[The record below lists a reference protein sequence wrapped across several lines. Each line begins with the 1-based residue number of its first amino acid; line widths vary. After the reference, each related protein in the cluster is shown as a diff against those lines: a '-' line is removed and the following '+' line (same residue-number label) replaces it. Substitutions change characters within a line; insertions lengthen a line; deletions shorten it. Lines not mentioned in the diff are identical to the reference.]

1 MNEQKVTP
9 HRAGEQGFKSNKGQ
23 VITSRGE
30 VVGIGKIKVFP
41 SNTLPYEIPM
51 LSFLV
56 VKEAEYVYTSI
67 CIHLHIDGDGS
78 SPEEAREN
86 MKDHILDFLHENFTE
101 ERAQGPAWDYLKE
114 LFSLDDTTCELW
126 DAYRTLQVKFSQDG
140 IKTDIT
146 AELLD
151 RIESL
156 QNQINKLNT
165 VKEKMEKRLA
175 KEAEVSWEYKKVS

>member
-1 MNEQKVTP
+1 M
-9 HRAGEQGFKSNKGQ
+9 NKGN
-23 VITSRGE
+23 VTTSRGE

-41 SNTLPYEIPM
+41 SNNLPYEIPM

-56 VKEAEYVYTSI
+56 VKEQENVYSSI

-86 MKDHILDFLHENFTE
+86 MKDHILDFLQENFTK
-101 ERAQGPAWDYLKE
+101 ERAQGPAWDHLKD
-114 LFSLDDTTCELW
+114 LFLLDGTTGELW

-140 IKTDIT
+140 IQTDIT

-151 RIESL
+151 RIEYL
-156 QNQINKLNT
+156 QNQINRLNT
-165 VKEKMEKRLA
+165 VKEKLEKKLA
-175 KEAEVSWEYKKVS
+175 EKAEVSWEYKQVS

>member
-1 MNEQKVTP
+1 MNNTVK
-9 HRAGEQGFKSNKGQ
+9 
-23 VITSRGE
+23 ISRGD

-56 VKEAEYVYTSI
+56 VKEQENIYSSI

-86 MKDHILDFLHENFTE
+86 MKDHILDFLYDNFREN
-101 ERAQGPAWDYLKE
+101 RAEGPAWDHLND
-114 LFSLDDTTCELW
+114 LFLIDDTTKELW
-126 DAYRTLQVKFSQDG
+126 DAYRSSQIKYSQSG

-146 AELLD
+146 ADLLD
-151 RIESL
+151 KIEKL
-156 QNQINKLNT
+156 ENQLNRLRT
-165 VKEKMEKRLA
+165 VKEKMEKKLA
-175 KEAEVSWEYKKVS
+175 EKTEISWEYQKVS

>member
-1 MNEQKVTP
+1 M
-9 HRAGEQGFKSNKGQ
+9 NKGN
-23 VITSRGE
+23 VTTSRGE

-41 SNTLPYEIPM
+41 SNNLPYEIPM

-56 VKEAEYVYTSI
+56 VKEQENVYSSI

-86 MKDHILDFLHENFTE
+86 MKDHILDFLQENFTE
-101 ERAQGPAWDYLKE
+101 ERAQGPAWDHLKE
-114 LFSLDDTTCELW
+114 LFLLDDTTGELW

-140 IKTDIT
+140 IQTDIT

-151 RIESL
+151 RIEYL

-165 VKEKMEKRLA
+165 VKEKLEKKLA
-175 KEAEVSWEYKKVS
+175 EKAEVSWEYKQVS